1 MDQSLFKFDLIAEDP
16 TTHARAGVLHT
27 PHGDIETPIFMPV
40 GTKAN
45 VKGIPTE
52 TVKQLGAQIVLA
64 NTYHLSMR
72 PGEDTIAELGG
83 LHKFM
88 NWHGPILTD
97 SGGFQVFSHNDAV
110 KLTDEG
116 VRFIVNDY
124 DGRHVFWTPED
135 NMEIAM
141 KLGSDI
147 CMQLDQCPGYPA
159 TRAYVERAVEL
170 SSMWAERCYKA
181 HTRDDQALFGIVQ
194 GGMHLDLRLRSLR
207 HLEECGDFPGY
218 GIGGYSVGED
228 HETMFETLAPL
239 VSEYMP
245 KHKPRYLMGV
255 GNPTTLVRGVGVGID
270 MFDCVL
276 PTLCARRR
284 PHRSH
289 LHLPGVHGRLQPRA
303 HPPHGHAEGDA
314 RRHFAVDAQHLLPAQ
329 PYAACSPGHYRGPLR
344 CVRERLDEQPCGGG
358 LLRATDTLAERG
370 QRQWSSASR
379 SSHSLTP
386 AARPLTDSLQVLDAS
401 WVPYRIVDARA
412 GV

>member
-1 MDQSLFKFDLIAEDP
+1 MDQNLFKFDLIAEDP

-181 HTRDDQALFGIVQ
+181 MTR
-194 GGMHLDLRLRSLR
+194 HSLASSR
-207 HLEECGDFPGY
+207 AVC
-218 GIGGYSVGED
+218 
-228 HETMFETLAPL
+228 TWTCA
-239 VSEYMP
+239 
-245 KHKPRYLMGV
+245 
-255 GNPTTLVRGVGVGID
+255 
-270 MFDCVL
+270 
-276 PTLCARRR
+276 CARCAIWRSAAIFRVTVSAATRWARITRPCSRR
-284 PHRSH
+284 WRRS
-289 LHLPGVHGRLQPRA
+289 RA
-303 HPPHGHAEGDA
+303 STCP
-314 RRHFAVDAQHLLPAQ
+314 
-329 PYAACSPGHYRGPLR
+329 STS
-344 CVRERLDEQPCGGG
+344 
-358 LLRATDTLAERG
+358 RAT
-370 QRQWSSASR
+370 
-379 SSHSLTP
+379 
-386 AARPLTDSLQVLDAS
+386 
-401 WVPYRIVDARA
+401 
-412 GV
+412 

>member
-207 HLEECGDFPGY
+207 RLEEMELKRERDKLDRMIRSYILQREELANVFVL
-218 GIGGYSVGED
+218 ID
-228 HETMFETLAPL
+228 IRHEQQKLDREFVDWLGASNIPFSIIFTKADKLSRTQQARQAAAIKKQLNVPAENVIIT
-239 VSEYMP
+239 SSQT
-245 KHKPRYLMGV
+245 G
-255 GNPTTLVRGVGVGID
+255 TGID
-270 MFDCVL
+270 EL
-276 PTLCARRR
+276 KKRI
-284 PHRSH
+284 
-289 LHLPGVHGRLQPRA
+289 
-303 HPPHGHAEGDA
+303 AE
-314 RRHFAVDAQHLLPAQ
+314 
-329 PYAACSPGHYRGPLR
+329 ACL
-344 CVRERLDEQPCGGG
+344 
-358 LLRATDTLAERG
+358 
-370 QRQWSSASR
+370 
-379 SSHSLTP
+379 
-386 AARPLTDSLQVLDAS
+386 
-401 WVPYRIVDARA
+401 
-412 GV
+412 

>member
-147 CMQLDQCPGYPA
+147 CMQLDQCPAIPPRAPTLSAPLSCRACGPSAAIRRIPA
-159 TRAYVERAVEL
+159 T
-170 SSMWAERCYKA
+170 
-181 HTRDDQALFGIVQ
+181 TRRSLALF
-194 GGMHLDLRLRSLR
+194 R
-207 HLEECGDFPGY
+207 
-218 GIGGYSVGED
+218 
-228 HETMFETLAPL
+228 
-239 VSEYMP
+239 
-245 KHKPRYLMGV
+245 
-255 GNPTTLVRGVGVGID
+255 
-270 MFDCVL
+270 
-276 PTLCARRR
+276 
-284 PHRSH
+284 
-289 LHLPGVHGRLQPRA
+289 
-303 HPPHGHAEGDA
+303 
-314 RRHFAVDAQHLLPAQ
+314 
-329 PYAACSPGHYRGPLR
+329 AAC
-344 CVRERLDEQPCGGG
+344 
-358 LLRATDTLAERG
+358 T
-370 QRQWSSASR
+370 
-379 SSHSLTP
+379 
-386 AARPLTDSLQVLDAS
+386 
-401 WVPYRIVDARA
+401 
-412 GV
+412 

>member
-194 GGMHLDLRLRSLR
+194 GGMHLDLRVRSIQ
-207 HLEECGDFPGY
+207 HLEDAGDFPGY

-228 HETMFETLAPL
+228 HDTMFESLEPL
-239 VSEYMP
+239 CAEHMP
-245 KHKPRYLMGV
+245 KVAECCRDPRV
-255 GNPTTLVRGVGVGID
+255 PID
-270 MFDCVL
+270 NTEL
-276 PTLCARRR
+276 ERRCKAFAT
-284 PHRSH
+284 
-289 LHLPGVHGRLQPRA
+289 GRKNWQI
-303 HPPHGHAEGDA
+303 
-314 RRHFAVDAQHLLPAQ
+314 
-329 PYAACSPGHYRGPLR
+329 C
-344 CVRERLDEQPCGGG
+344 
-358 LLRATDTLAERG
+358 DTLAG
-370 QRQWSSASR
+370 AQASACMYSR
-379 SSHSLTP
+379 VET
-386 AARPLTDSLQVLDAS
+386 
-401 WVPYRIVDARA
+401 ARA
-412 GV
+412 NGLETRAWLEWVLEEMPRLGEPQAVSAEQVERFLPWSPDVPDRCRVKK